1 MAMVSAMMKQTT
13 LHAGMMVET
22 AVDMSRLITVLTA
35 LAFLKRLALKDIFP
49 LQLEMVFVMMKT
61 TMYTATLMDLIAVSL
76 LLIHPF
82 VLNANVMVS
91 L

>member
-1 MAMVSAMMKQTT
+1 
-13 LHAGMMVET
+13 MMVET
-22 AVDMSRLITVLTA
+22 AVDMSTLITVLTA

-61 TMYTATLMDLIAVSL
+61 TMYTATLMDLIAAGL

-82 VLNANVMVS
+82 VLNVNVMVS